1 MKKYEREI
9 REILEKMDTFVPET
23 PPAEKE
29 RSREREQEREP
40 RKRPVGV
47 MPPQPIPI
55 RPRRSALSRFN
66 QWLAAHHI
74 SLSFRLM
81 LGGLGLVIV
90 ALILLE
96 YLPAM
101 GWLAQLVGALGAFVF
116 LSPVLL
122 RFFRGR
128 DLDSDS
134 GNQYWRG
141 QVVESENFSWNSLR
155 TWMGGRRKK
164 PNRDPWNDRNRKNR
178 W

>member
-29 RSREREQEREP
+29 RNRDREPEREP
-40 RKRPVGV
+40 RKRSVGV

-55 RPRRSALSRFN
+55 RPHRSALYRFN
-66 QWLAAHHI
+66 QWLSAHQI
-74 SLSFRLM
+74 GFSFRLM

-90 ALILLE
+90 ALIINE
-96 YLPAM
+96 YLPGM
-101 GWLAQLVGALGAFVF
+101 PWLAQLIGAIGAFVF
-116 LSPVLL
+116 VSPVLL

-128 DLDSDS
+128 DMDAN
-134 GNQYWRG
+134 GQQFWRG
-141 QVVESENFSWNSLR
+141 QSVESDHFSWNSLR
-155 TWMGGRRKK
+155 NWLGGRRKK
-164 PNRDPWNDRNRKNR
+164 SSRDPWNDRNRNNR

>member
-29 RSREREQEREP
+29 RSRDREPEREP

-55 RPRRSALSRFN
+55 RPRHSAFSRFN
-66 QWLAAHHI
+66 QWLAAHNV
-74 SLSFRLM
+74 SFSFRLM
-81 LGGLGLVIV
+81 LAGLGLVIA
-90 ALILLE
+90 ALIVHE

-101 GWLAQLVGALGAFVF
+101 SWLAQLLGALGALVF
-116 LSPVLL
+116 LSPVLF

-128 DLDSDS
+128 DLDSS
-134 GNQYWRG
+134 GTDYWRG
-141 QVVESENFSWNSLR
+141 QPVDSTNFSWNSLR
-155 TWMGGRRKK
+155 SWVGGRRKK
-164 PNRDPWNDRNRKNR
+164 SSRDPWNDRNPKNR

>member
-9 REILEKMDTFVPET
+9 REILEKMDTFVPES
-23 PPAEKE
+23 PPADKE
-29 RSREREQEREP
+29 RSRDREPEREP

-66 QWLAAHHI
+66 QWLAAHHV

-81 LGGLGLVIV
+81 LSGLGLVIV
-90 ALILLE
+90 ALVVNE
-96 YLPAM
+96 YLPNM
-101 GWLAQLVGALGAFVF
+101 TWLAQLIGALGAFVF
-116 LSPVLL
+116 VSPVLM

-128 DLDSDS
+128 DVDS
-134 GNQYWRG
+134 GPQIWRG
-141 QVVESENFSWNSLR
+141 QAVESDHFSWESLR
-155 TWMGGRRKK
+155 NWLGGRRRKSS
-164 PNRDPWNDRNRKNR
+164 RDPWNDRNRKNR

>member
-9 REILEKMDTFVPET
+9 REILEKMDTFVPES

-29 RSREREQEREP
+29 RSRDREPEREP

-66 QWLAAHHI
+66 QWLASHHV

-90 ALILLE
+90 ALIVNE
-96 YLPAM
+96 YTSLT
-101 GWLAQLVGALGAFVF
+101 WVAQLIGAIGAFVF
-116 LSPVLL
+116 ISPVLL
-122 RFFRGR
+122 RFFRGK
-128 DLDSDS
+128 DLD
-134 GNQYWRG
+134 GGAQYWRG
-141 QVVESENFSWNSLR
+141 QAVESDHFSWNSLR
-155 TWMGGRRKK
+155 NWLGGRRKN
-164 PNRDPWNDRNRKNR
+164 PRDPWNDRNRKNNNNR

>member
-9 REILEKMDTFVPET
+9 REILEKMDTFVPES
-23 PPAEKE
+23 PPADKE
-29 RSREREQEREP
+29 RSRDREPEREP

-66 QWLAAHHI
+66 QWLAAHHV

-90 ALILLE
+90 ALVVNE
-96 YLPAM
+96 YLPNM
-101 GWLAQLVGALGAFVF
+101 TWLAQLIGAIGAFVF
-116 LSPVLL
+116 VSPVLM

-128 DLDSDS
+128 DVDS
-134 GNQYWRG
+134 GPQFWRG
-141 QVVESENFSWNSLR
+141 QAVESDHFSWESLR
-155 TWMGGRRKK
+155 NWLGGRRRKSS
-164 PNRDPWNDRNRKNR
+164 RDPWNDRNRKNR